1 MKPNLNFWN
10 QYDCLV
16 KEENREKAVKFLK
29 KLQDE
34 KPDLYKSAIITIR
47 QTGTDM
53 AIKIDNMSAFD
64 ESTRKIVLRWFN
76 SINSFC

>member
-16 KEENREKAVKFLK
+16 KEENREKAIKFLK

-34 KPDLYKSAIITIR
+34 KPDLYKFAIITIK

-53 AIKIDNMSAFD
+53 AIRIDNMSAFD